1 MPFDGSEFIAT
12 PVQSTPAKP
21 PAARPLQLLRQLRD
35 SLRVR
40 SRSLPFAVPADAP
53 APSPDASTIQ
63 VLGLARSL
71 IQDERHWIQRR
82 YETLD
87 GRRCAVGAVRAAV
100 RLLGMRAGPVDPH
113 HALLMVAV
121 SRGFTDIEKM
131 NDHSTHTQVISA
143 FDEAIYRLRGA

>member
-1 MPFDGSEFIAT
+1 MPFDGSEFVAT
-12 PVQSTPAKP
+12 PIQGTPAKP
-21 PAARPLQLLRQLRD
+21 PSRGALRVFRQLAA

-40 SRSLPFAVPADAP
+40 SRTLPFAVPAGDP
-53 APSPDASTIQ
+53 PPSPDATTIQ

-71 IQDERHWIQRR
+71 IQDERRWIQRR

-100 RLLGMRAGPVDPH
+100 RLLGVRAGPVDPH
-113 HALLMVAV
+113 HALLMIAV

-131 NDHSTHTQVISA
+131 NDHSTHGQVVSA
-143 FDEAIYRLRGA
+143 FDEAIHRLRRA